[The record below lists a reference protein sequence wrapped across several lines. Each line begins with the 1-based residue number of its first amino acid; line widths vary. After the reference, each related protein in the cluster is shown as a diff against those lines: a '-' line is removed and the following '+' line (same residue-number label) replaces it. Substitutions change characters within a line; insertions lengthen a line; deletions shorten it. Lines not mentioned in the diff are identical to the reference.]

1 MIISSDILT
10 PSSWTHRAMR
20 KCNNYDI
27 DIVGPS
33 GLRRIVCSAIPEL
46 MSHRRVQIVAVFQP
60 LSITNDAEEA

>member
-1 MIISSDILT
+1 
-10 PSSWTHRAMR
+10 MR